1 MRKLIMIAVAL
12 TMIPLVS
19 YAQPAA
25 QQPQEY
31 TIKLTTAEIDIVGKA
46 LGTLPYQE
54 VALIIQKLRQ
64 QIVDQQSANKP
75 DEKK

>member
-1 MRKLIMIAVAL
+1 MIAVAL

-25 QQPQEY
+25 QPQEY

-64 QIVDQQSANKP
+64 QIVDQQSQSAKP